1 MQVCQLRDLGF
12 PDSSRESVQGEF
24 LPHRL
29 QQGPFQEEARCG
41 QQEIRSQNTYS
52 LPLELTHGSETFK
65 TERPLC
71 FHDHY
76 PFVISKIF
84 IKKRDS
90 PYLDQENK
98 KKRK

>member
-1 MQVCQLRDLGF
+1 MDLKYMQVCQIRDLGF

-41 QQEIRSQNTYS
+41 QQEIRSKNTYS

-71 FHDHY
+71 LHDHY
-76 PFVISKIF
+76 PFC
-84 IKKRDS
+84 
-90 PYLDQENK
+90 Y
-98 KKRK
+98 